1 MAAGNCVRISPN
13 GITDRALRY
22 RAQKCV
28 SRGPKHCAICGS
40 TRFLTVDH
48 RDGHEENNRPS
59 NLRWLCKSCNNREGA
74 AMVKAGRGRRTRQ
87 YNPGAKSLAE
97 YVHAILGHRRGA
109 RDEGGKIIHETP
121 KAKRREFAGEIWD
134 RRKARGNPVDAA
146 RDLAEAFHGRSAGEV
161 IEVIEE
167 LEEHGV
173 LADLGRLN
181 EIVIRKPKRTI
192 RFDKNTRLASS
203 EGGTQLFI
211 VGGDQS
217 VDLGAFP
224 DVNQAKET
232 VVLGEAESIT
242 YTTAKFH
249 LGEEDKESGPYQH
262 EFAEEGG
269 TRPLVIYDTRNQLL
283 SLAGGSYVIEIDMDG
298 KYSAGIKD

>member
-1 MAAGNCVRISPN
+1 MAGSCVRTSPN

-28 SRGPKHCAICGS
+28 PPGPKRCAICGS
-40 TRFLTVDH
+40 RRFLTVDH
-48 RDGHEENNRPS
+48 RDGHEENNRPG

-97 YVHAILGHRRGA
+97 YVHAILSHKRGA
-109 RDEGGKIIHETP
+109 RDAGGKTIHKTP

-134 RRKARGNPVDAA
+134 RRKVRDNPVEAA

-161 IEVIEE
+161 TEVIEE

-173 LADLGRLN
+173 LADLGQLN

-192 RFDKNTRLASS
+192 RFDKNTRFASS
-203 EGGTQLFI
+203 EEGTQLFL

-224 DVNQAKET
+224 DVDESKET
-232 VVLGEAESIT
+232 VVLGEAESVT

-249 LGEEDKESGPYQH
+249 LGDEDKESGPYEH
-262 EFAEEGG
+262 KFAEDGG
-269 TRPLVIYDTRNQLL
+269 TRPLVIYDTRNRLL
-283 SLAGGSYVIEIDMDG
+283 SFAGGTYATEKDMDG